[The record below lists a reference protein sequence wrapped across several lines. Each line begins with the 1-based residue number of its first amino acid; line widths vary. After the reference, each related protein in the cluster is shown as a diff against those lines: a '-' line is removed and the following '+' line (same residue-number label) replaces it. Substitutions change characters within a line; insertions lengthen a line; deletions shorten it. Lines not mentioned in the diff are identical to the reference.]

1 MSPKGHAS
9 LFPIVVASARRAPF
23 DYQNLD
29 VRLRL
34 RIRARKHSKGLALSP
49 ETYGD
54 TEAEE
59 WIFRTAQ
66 RYGVYKWTKT
76 GWVKERFQ
84 IGVQEG

>member
-1 MSPKGHAS
+1 MSPKGTAS
-9 LFPIVVASARRAPF
+9 QFPLVVASARRAPF
-23 DYQNLD
+23 DYANLD

-54 TEAEE
+54 VEAEE
-59 WIFRTAQ
+59 WIYKTAE
-66 RYGVYKWTKT
+66 RYGVYKWTRR

-84 IGVQEG
+84 NGTGGP